1 MIDVPPAYVRVITHM
16 SARKLSSPELLQPVI
31 VQSQT
36 TRLNLAANAVRIRRN
51 GIEFRSS
58 TPIPI
63 WTEMTMSLET
73 PLESRKLN
81 CTGVVVAC
89 DGDRHF
95 GYRVSMVF
103 TGLSRQTEA
112 RLQLLADSRLA

>member
-1 MIDVPPAYVRVITHM
+1 M
-16 SARKLSSPELLQPVI
+16 SARKLGTPELLQPVT

-36 TRLNLAANAVRIRRN
+36 TRLTLAANAVRIRRN
-51 GIEFRSS
+51 GIEFRSH
-58 TPIPI
+58 TPVPI

-73 PLESRKLN
+73 PLEARKLN

-103 TGLSRQTEA
+103 TGLSRQTQA
-112 RLQLLADSRLA
+112 RLESLAESRLA